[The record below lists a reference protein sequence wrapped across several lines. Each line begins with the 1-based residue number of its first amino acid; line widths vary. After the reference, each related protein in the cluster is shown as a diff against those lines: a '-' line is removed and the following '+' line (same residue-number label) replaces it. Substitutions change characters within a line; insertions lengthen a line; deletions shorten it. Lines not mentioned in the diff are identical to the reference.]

1 MNTAAKLEEAAR
13 APTREDHTM
22 AQPSHLREGTVLMC
36 EDQLTWEIIAVRPS
50 RWRDHRR
57 YWATIVAT
65 VRTSRWHNHRR
76 WCDHRH

>member
-13 APTREDHTM
+13 APMREDQTM
-22 AQPSHLREGTVLMC
+22 AQPSHLRKGTVLMC
-36 EDQLTWEIIAVRPS
+36 EDQLMWEIIAVRPS
-50 RWRDHRR
+50 RWRDHSR

-65 VRTSRWHNHRR
+65 VQTSRWHNHRR